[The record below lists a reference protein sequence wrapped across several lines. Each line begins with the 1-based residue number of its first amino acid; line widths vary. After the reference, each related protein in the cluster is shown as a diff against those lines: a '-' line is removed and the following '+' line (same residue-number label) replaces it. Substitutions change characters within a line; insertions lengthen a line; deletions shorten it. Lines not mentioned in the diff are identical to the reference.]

1 MPLVFDMTA
10 HRGKFVAYFRAWNT
24 GANAEHHRPTLKFLI
39 CKNRNRPTAEIFFQG
54 KIFPESRKRIS
65 ID

>member
-39 CKNRNRPTAEIFFQG
+39 LQKQKPTD
-54 KIFPESRKRIS
+54 R
-65 ID
+65 